1 MRLIAIYI
9 HVYGNVFTRLCHTL
23 VLLVF
28 SVLLLCCNTDKNDKS
43 TPEEGV
49 QVARFDELSFDPYY
63 LDASSSQETPLLLKA
78 KFSECGEFGG
88 HAEELQIYFT
98 GLNKYSAKYL
108 RYGLEFGPPPPRLN
122 PMEDG
127 NLI

>member
-1 MRLIAIYI
+1 MRLIAMYI
-9 HVYGNVFTRLCHTL
+9 HVNGNVFTRLCHTL

-63 LDASSSQETPLLLKA
+63 LDA
-78 KFSECGEFGG
+78 
-88 HAEELQIYFT
+88 
-98 GLNKYSAKYL
+98 
-108 RYGLEFGPPPPRLN
+108 
-122 PMEDG
+122 
-127 NLI
+127 